1 MTDGAVLRTEY
12 WNIATGTV
20 RTGPT
25 GHGESLTDMESYLLP
40 LDRARDAGLYSWG
53 VADGLAVQ
61 GSAGAPGLTVT
72 PGTALDSVG
81 RLIVLAAGGTVIVNP
96 AVDPAQVS
104 DVPTVPVGAAGVTLP
119 TAGAAAASLLTLT
132 WREVEADSSLA
143 NAPVL
148 LHAPWLRLLP
158 AAGFADD
165 GGQVVLAAVQLDG
178 AGNLASLSA
187 GARRPVGVA
196 AGRLELRVPR
206 LQTGTAPAAGSQ
218 AVGDQAAAELTVSQ
232 DGSVALSLLS
242 QAAPI
247 TALTIDGQAGDVTLS
262 GSLSALSALRLLSL
276 IPLRTYQMS
285 TDPGGSWL
293 FTDATAEA
301 DRLVIDP
308 TGNVGIGVPAGQA
321 GRILHVEG
329 SEVHSGGAGG
339 GFSFA
344 DRAVPSIVDNPAHGE
359 RWIWYALDGT
369 ARLWSGSDQLTVSS
383 EVPGDGTGLTVG
395 RRMRVQQDP
404 NPSNP
409 SDQSAGIWFQQ
420 RGPGD
425 IAFVGML
432 DDERVGFYGANG
444 AGWGLTLDTATGE
457 VQFDNNFGQ
466 PNGPS
471 TLSLFGS
478 RIGDTGGGVLFIRS
492 GGGVVSFDGA
502 DSVGIN
508 TQTPQCSLDVEGP
521 GTAITGRAGGAV
533 GTIGVHG
540 IGYIGLQGE
549 GQQYGVF
556 AAGFVQAGSFNGR
569 VQVTSDLTVGGTIRK
584 GGGGFRIDHP
594 ADPAGKYLSHSFVES
609 PDMLNVYA
617 GTAITG
623 DDGTATVNLPD
634 FFEALNRDHRFQLT
648 PVGALALAT
657 VDGPVRGNT
666 FSIRTDRPGVTVC
679 WQVTGVRQ
687 DKWAQAHRI
696 PVEEDKPDGE
706 RDRFLHPELHG
717 QPSDRS
723 VLAGPAGMTEH
734 PGE

>member
-1 MTDGAVLRTEY
+1 MTDGAVMRTEY
-12 WNIATGTV
+12 WNISTGTV

-40 LDRARDAGLYSWG
+40 MDRARDSGLYSWG

-61 GSAGAPGLTVT
+61 GTAGAPGVTVM
-72 PGTALDSVG
+72 PGTALDAAG
-81 RLIVLAAGGTVIVNP
+81 RLIVLPAGGTVIVDP
-96 AVDPAQVS
+96 TVDPAQVS
-104 DVPTVPVGAAGVTLP
+104 DVPTVPVDATGVSLP
-119 TAGAAAASLLTLT
+119 TAGAAADSLLTLT
-132 WREVEADSSLA
+132 WREAEAASSLA

-148 LHAPWLRLLP
+148 LHAPWLRLIP

-187 GARRPVGVA
+187 GPRRPVGIP

-206 LQTGTAPAAGSQ
+206 LRTGAAPAVGDH
-218 AVGDQAAAELTVSQ
+218 AVADQAAAELTVSQ

-247 TALTIDGQAGDVTLS
+247 TALAIDGQAGDVTLP
-262 GSLSALSALRLLSL
+262 GSLTTFSALRLLSVRA
-276 IPLRTYQMS
+276 LRTYEMS
-285 TDPGGSWL
+285 AGPHGSWAVSD
-293 FTDATAEA
+293 TTANA

-321 GRILHVEG
+321 ERIVHVEG
-329 SEVHSGGAGG
+329 TEVHSGGAGG

-344 DRAVPSIVDNPAHGE
+344 DRAVGSVVDNPAHGE

-369 ARLWSGSDQLTVSS
+369 ARLWSGSDQATVSS
-383 EVPGDGTGLTVG
+383 EIPGDGTGLTVG
-395 RRMRVQQDP
+395 RRMRVQQGPDG
-404 NPSNP
+404 
-409 SDQSAGIWFQQ
+409 SAGIWFQQ
-420 RGPGD
+420 ENSD
-425 IAFVGML
+425 DNAFVGML
-432 DDERVGFYGANG
+432 DGEHVGFYGASG
-444 AGWGLTLDTATGE
+444 AGWGLTMDTASGE
-457 VQFDNNFGQ
+457 VQFDGNFGQ
-466 PNGPS
+466 PNGAS

-478 RIGDTGGGVLFIRS
+478 QIGDTGGGVLFIRS
-492 GGGVVSFDGA
+492 GGGVVSFDGG

-508 TQTPQCSLDVEGP
+508 TRTPQSSLDVQGP

-533 GTIGVHG
+533 STIGVHG

-549 GQQYGVF
+549 GQFGMV
-556 AAGFVQAGSFNGR
+556 ATGAVLAGSFNGR
-569 VQVTSDLTVGGTIRK
+569 VQVTADLTVGGSIRK

-617 GTAITG
+617 GTAVTG
-623 DDGTATVNLPD
+623 DDGTVTVALPD
-634 FFEALNRDHRFQLT
+634 FFEALNREHRFQLT
-648 PVGALALAT
+648 PVGELALAT
-657 VDGPVRGNT
+657 VDGPVQENS
-666 FSIRTDRPGVTVC
+666 FAIRTDRPGVTVC

-706 RDRFLHPELHG
+706 RDRFLHPDLHG
-717 QPSDRS
+717 QPADRG
-723 VLAGPAGMTEH
+723 VLGAPAEMTEN
-734 PGE
+734 PGG

>member
-40 LDRARDAGLYSWG
+40 MARARDAGLHSWG

-61 GSAGAPGLTVT
+61 GTAGAPGLTIT
-72 PGTALDSVG
+72 PGTALDSAG
-81 RLIVLAAGGTVIVNP
+81 RLIVLPAGGTVIVDP

-104 DVPTVPVGAAGVTLP
+104 DVPTVPVGVTGVSLP
-119 TAGAAAASLLTLT
+119 TAGADAASLLTLT

-148 LHAPWLRLLP
+148 LHAPWLRLIP

-178 AGNLASLSA
+178 TGNLTGLSA
-187 GARRPVGVA
+187 GPRRPVGIP

-206 LQTGTAPAAGSQ
+206 LQAGTAPAAGSQ
-218 AVGDQAAAELTVSQ
+218 AIGDQAAAELTVSQ
-232 DGSVALSLLS
+232 DGSVALSLLT

-247 TALTIDGQAGDVTLS
+247 RALAIDGQAGDVTLS
-262 GSLSALSALRLLSL
+262 GSLTALSALRLLSL

-285 TDPGGSWL
+285 TDPDGSWV
-293 FTDATAEA
+293 FTDATANA
-301 DRLVIDP
+301 DRLVINP

-321 GRILHVEG
+321 ERIVHVEG
-329 SEVHSGGAGG
+329 SEVHSGGEGG

-344 DRAVPSIVDNPAHGE
+344 DRAVRSLVDTPARGE
-359 RWIWYALDGT
+359 RWMWYAQDGT

-383 EVPGDGTGLTVG
+383 GVPGDGTGLTVG
-395 RRMRVQQDP
+395 RRMRVQQPPD
-404 NPSNP
+404 PSNP
-409 SDQSAGIWFQQ
+409 SDQSAGIWLQQ
-420 RGPGD
+420 RNPGD

-432 DDERVGFYGANG
+432 DDERVGFYGASG
-444 AGWGLTLDTATGE
+444 AGWGLTMDTTTGD
-457 VQFDNNFGQ
+457 VQFDGNFGQ

-478 RIGDTGGGVLFIRS
+478 QIGDTGGGVLFIRS
-492 GGGVVSFDGA
+492 GGAVVSFDGA
-502 DSVGIN
+502 DNVGIN
-508 TQTPQCSLDVEGP
+508 TRTPQTPLDVSGP
-521 GTAITGRAGGAV
+521 GTAITGRSGGGV
-533 GTIGVHG
+533 STIGVHG

-549 GQQYGVF
+549 GQFGVV
-556 AAGFVQAGSFNGR
+556 ATGAVLAGSFNGR
-569 VQVTSDLTVGGTIRK
+569 VTVTADLTVGGSIRK

-617 GTAITG
+617 GTTVTG
-623 DDGTATVNLPD
+623 DDGTVNVALPD

-657 VDGPVRGNT
+657 VDGPVHENS
-666 FSIRTDRPGVTVC
+666 FLIRTDRPGVTVC

-696 PVEEDKPDGE
+696 PVEEDKPDDE

-717 QPSDRS
+717 QPADRS
-723 VLAGPAGMTEH
+723 VLAGPAETTEY